1 MQRIFK
7 LGRSGP
13 TLTSMQKTC
22 WVGLAHAALSDPKD
36 GVPVLGGECKSS
48 AELQAVV
55 AQIKLQLDEIV
66 VEARF

>member
-7 LGRSGP
+7 LGRSEP
-13 TLTSMQKTC
+13 TLTSLQRTC

-36 GVPVLGGECKSS
+36 GIPVLGGECKSP

-55 AQIKLQLDEIV
+55 AQIKSQLDEIV